1 MNRVIFV
8 FFLLLF
14 PMNMICVSSESFYI
28 VTNHSSYCPSEISGE
43 PCLTLNQY
51 VVHGSRSLNVTLT
64 FESGNHFLTYKYGS
78 YKLYN
83 YGSGYGYRSSAFVMT
98 AQSAKIIY
106 SFPQARLSVNS
117 VHSVE
122 ISGITFTGSG
132 GIISVYRAQEVQV
145 YDCHFQK
152 VRLYLRNVGNATFV
166 RCTFSNYIYNNQ
178 HYSSP
183 AALSFYSSTAV
194 VIQCNFTNNEGAIL
208 FQYYRA
214 SGKQLLL
221 SIIESTFAN
230 NTSNYPEGGAVVIRN
245 YGQSYYYY
253 GNYYYTDT
261 DMQHLNI
268 RQSRFVNNTSQ
279 YGGGALYLNANHVQV
294 VVEQCIFIDN
304 TADRK
309 GGRYRSRE
317 SGGGAVYL
325 RGRNSSYTL
334 TGNKFINNSAN
345 QCGALNVIAYL
356 DRNITTIMNNTFYHN
371 KADSAVDVGGGAM
384 CISNTSAVVTNSTFV
399 GNSAKVDGG
408 AILSNNST
416 VTIIDSYF
424 SNNTALRD
432 GGALAVNVC
441 PSDFTITDT
450 CFMENQAGDDGG
462 AIFVGRKGS
471 HVRVDRGSL
480 INNHATDRSGAIAIF
495 GNNIEVTD
503 TDVAGNSARIGE
515 TGSSCNSNV
524 ITSIPFQRDYNCL
537 FYGAVN
543 ATVGGE
549 QERKCLT
556 VTVSDYCIEYLPT
569 LAGELRSTVAVA
581 YTSLSVSITI
591 VLAVL
596 IYITVTR
603 LLKCNREGQTANE
616 DCPEPLYAQA
626 TNDEAFDMKAN
637 ELYGKCW
644 GIIFNHNTTQA
655 IYS

>member
-1 MNRVIFV
+1 MNI
-8 FFLLLF
+8 
-14 PMNMICVSSESFYI
+14 ICVSSENFFI
-28 VTNHSSYCPSEISGE
+28 VTNHSSDCPSETSGE

-51 VVHGSRSLNVTLT
+51 VARPSGSLNVTLT
-64 FESGNHFLTYKYGS
+64 FESGNHFLTYYSYGS
-78 YKLYN
+78 YFY
-83 YGSGYGYRSSAFVMT
+83 GYGYRNDAFVMT

-106 SFPQARLSVNS
+106 TRGQFSISSVD
-117 VHSVE
+117 SVE
-122 ISGITFTGSG
+122 IRGITFTGSSAQ
-132 GIISVYRAQEVQV
+132 ISVYSAQEVRV
-145 YDCHFQK
+145 YDCHFQN
-152 VRLYLRNVGNATFV
+152 VTLYLSNVGNATFV
-166 RCTFSNYIYNNQ
+166 RCAFSNYISYFEQ
-178 HYSSP
+178 YYYDIVTISGL
-183 AALSFYSSTAV
+183 AVLSFYNSKAV
-194 VIQCNFTNNEGAIL
+194 IIQCNFTNNEGAIY
-208 FQYYRA
+208 FEYFNNNRN
-214 SGKQLLL
+214 SQLLT
-221 SIIESTFAN
+221 IIECTFAN
-230 NTSNYPEGGAVVIRN
+230 NTPNYFEGGIVALVI
-245 YGQSYYYY
+245 YGQPYYRADYF
-253 GNYYYTDT
+253 DSEIQVLMI
-261 DMQHLNI
+261 MQSI
-268 RQSRFVNNTSQ
+268 FVNNTSQ
-279 YGGGALYLNANHVQV
+279 YYGGGALYLNADHVQLAV
-294 VVEQCIFIDN
+294 QRCTFIDN
-304 TADRK
+304 AAD
-309 GGRYRSRE
+309 GDGVGFTLWPSYRE
-317 SGGGAVYL
+317 SGGGAIYL
-325 RGRNSSYTL
+325 RGRNSVLIL

-345 QCGALNVIAYL
+345 RCGALYINTYL
-356 DRNITTIMNNTFYHN
+356 DRNNITTIMNNSFYYN
-371 KADSAVDVGGGAM
+371 KARSEIDVGGGAM
-384 CISNTSAVVTNSTFV
+384 CISNTSVVVTNSTFV

-432 GGALAVNVC
+432 GGALAVNVY

-480 INNHATDRSGAIAIF
+480 INNHATDRGGAIAIF

-503 TDVAGNSARIGE
+503 TDVAGNSARFGE

-537 FYGAVN
+537 IYGAVN

-556 VTVSDYCIEYLPT
+556 VTVSEYCIEYLPT
-569 LAGELRSTVAVA
+569 IAGELRSTVAVA

-637 ELYGKCW
+637 ELYGKC
-644 GIIFNHNTTQA
+644 
-655 IYS
+655 